1 MVEITQGVRKKLDFK
16 VGKSKKGCTVIHMQ
30 SSQNLLSIFK
40 YDESLMDC
48 KNVTYGYKG
57 LLQPLVIYFSKNI
70 SDETK
75 DKIYSLI
82 ASEKTI
88 DEPQLQPDLTA
99 LAFTISVLCKVN
111 IHLELGAPDLMYIY
125 N

>member
-1 MVEITQGVRKKLDFK
+1 MAEITQRVRKKLDFK

>member
-1 MVEITQGVRKKLDFK
+1 MTEMTQRVREQVDFR
-16 VGKSKKGCTVIHMQ
+16 VGKSKKDCAVMHMQ
-30 SSQNLLSIFK
+30 SSQNLFHIFK

-48 KNVTYGYKG
+48 QNVTYGYKG
-57 LLQPLVIYFSKNI
+57 LLQPLVIYFSKNV

-75 DKIYSLI
+75 DEIYSLI
-82 ASEKTI
+82 ESEKTMK
-88 DEPQLQPDLTA
+88 EPQLQPDLTA

-111 IHLELGAPDLMYIY
+111 IHLELGAPDLMYVY

>member
-1 MVEITQGVRKKLDFK
+1 MAEITQGVRKQIDFR
-16 VGKSKKGCTVIHMQ
+16 VGKSKKGCTDMHMQ
-30 SSQNLLSIFK
+30 SSQNLLSAFK

-48 KNVTYGYKG
+48 QNVTYGYRG
-57 LLQPLVIYFSKNI
+57 LLQPLVIYFSKDM

-75 DKIYSLI
+75 DEIYSLI
-82 ASEKTI
+82 ESEKTM

-111 IHLELGAPDLMYIY
+111 IHLELGAPDLMYVY